1 MATTKKTSNLGQP
14 VNSTGKSSG
23 NTKEKDISFSD
34 PAKEAWLRTLYSTG
48 SYEQADSAA
57 YSTNHTSGAPL
68 APVESTS
75 SRLYQNMQNGSVE
88 RRADGRYYVTSPT
101 TQTAT
106 RTPTAA
112 ESYADRLLSTTAANS
127 ATGMQD
133 RWAGLSRDFG
143 EDALE
148 NAFKQSGLS
157 REEFYQQAVEKDRVN
172 NSKNIGLN
180 LETGLGKTATR
191 VAEAAGLIKAYL
203 KNGGDTESEGY
214 KASADRINN
223 LIAEANQR
231 QNERASER
239 IYNQAAGEITLDYAK
254 QHRWDDAA
262 QAAALDPNKI
272 AEGKRM
278 VQAAAEENA
287 RKVSEYEATFEEPRD
302 SSWLRS
308 RILENSN
315 AARKLNEW
323 SESHDFNKSL
333 VNREEYLPKDGW
345 TEEEENLHAY
355 LYATDKALADE
366 YAADINDR
374 INAGKAK
381 EKLASVTDDGVS
393 AGEWVKAQAA
403 KLLTIPETIERKF
416 EYAATGRVNVPET
429 PTLMQYAEAV
439 DQAISDKLNGYD
451 STTGEYTKT
460 LRDDIPVIGGKGV
473 GDLYQLGMSIL
484 QSTAAGLTGPM
495 GTTAIFYS
503 SAAESAYQQALERGA
518 TYGQALVYA
527 DMNGIFEGLFEALS
541 IDKIKGLANAAADT
555 GSFRK
560 LLKAAGASFLIEGSE
575 EINTSMADLLA
586 DAFVMQG
593 KSEAVQNI
601 ESMMAQG
608 MSYEEAYK
616 QNLKNTVNSL
626 LYDGL
631 AGGISGAAH
640 TALFGGTRNV
650 ANAVM
655 PYGAENTQQLLETA
669 RAREAEGYPVIGLA
683 GAEQQVA
690 NRQARYDARG
700 NSRKAS
706 LTRRE
711 AQNLERSFLDTY
723 GGAEGYVRAIA
734 EEARTEQTERQA
746 EAEKT
751 AARRKAGLGEDSS
764 YSVNKGDATISVLN
778 SDEAGNDIDGETTD
792 FRITGMARENGRN
805 VVRFVNENGETE
817 SVAVEDAGEAIGGDA
832 GRFIR
837 RLNAELGEYAP
848 GAYELYEGGQDVDD
862 YITLM
867 DRAINLY
874 AKNGADVRNITQ
886 GVMAETLTPAQLLFA
901 QSAGNRLNTAERAE
915 ANRTAAELK
924 QAVASAREAS
934 DFVALSRTRRQI
946 EGYIKSLK
954 QTRQQLTTALAGL
967 ETGTDEYNSIS
978 ARIRALDAKI
988 ASNES
993 LLEGVKEDIA
1003 DAQKR
1008 EHKGKKGSVSLNGG
1022 IVGTSQL
1029 APVKSELS
1037 NKQKAAVEMAEALAD
1052 ALPIR
1057 FTFFEGDAK
1066 DTQGLFIET
1075 GEIFVNINSGM
1086 AINKVL
1092 AASTISHELTH
1103 FIRQN
1108 SPADYIELRDY
1119 LVGKFVEQNG
1129 QEKFDGLISGRV
1141 REVMSEGV
1149 SADEAYDRAVEE
1161 FVCNACEDM
1170 LMDSKAVQRLAYENM
1185 SLFEK
1190 VKKWVEQTIAKIKA
1204 AYEDLDTFRAE
1215 AVFGRTLDGLQEI
1228 WDNALVNATRNF
1240 NATTG
1245 RTRAQASVNENAAPE
1260 SDVKFQ
1266 VWDDKNGIEGF
1277 SDKAREAIELRGNA
1291 IAEDETELAYHVS
1304 RALTTKEQ
1312 QTVYIGG
1319 IKDSVIDKIEG
1330 EIGRSIRKKPGQY
1343 VYGITYDSIRH
1354 LREHFDSN
1362 DKIREAI
1369 NRLASML
1376 TDHDTIESLRRGDK
1390 LIINLEKA
1398 ISGRN
1403 YLSVNIAATNKRA
1416 LDIHTVYITGSEKN
1430 RSLSAGDTSTS
1441 AKVGASASANNIA
1454 QQNGQGK
1461 TKYQAWDEDHPELVA
1476 VHNKSVNGVRRM
1488 LARNGVPFPSIAIKK
1503 AGTNHVGF
1511 GDVSIVFPRS
1521 SIDPAVSRY
1530 NRLYSNDAWTPTE
1543 PPIEYD
1549 VGDTSSYQK
1558 RFRDLI
1564 GKDVYDAL
1572 RLGGELE
1579 ERNLEDNLR
1588 FLEGDITNLLM
1599 SYDGIRY
1606 AYLKRKGESI
1616 DIPQR
1621 QKSLDGFGRYKND
1634 KLLKIFNAIDSETI
1648 LNAEYGDTELK
1659 QRIAAILNADIE
1671 REITEKL
1678 KGDEKEKVS
1687 RMLKQKPL
1695 YKADEINIVP
1705 IQDALR
1711 TYQKNG
1717 NTIPAE
1723 VDGTELRRA
1732 LHEGEY
1738 LKLDEDE
1745 DFRRWVQ
1752 NEFKDLVKDTG
1763 IPNGKGIYTDS
1774 GNRRSFKARHVEATL
1789 DNIVKIMRSQEEKG
1803 VGVGQINLRGAATE
1817 AYKTV
1822 EEMRAESGRLL
1833 GEHIADDV
1841 YDSYMSGFFNRLY
1854 DITERA
1860 QKNKQE
1866 DSFSDSTKDVLLEA
1880 VRDSSSRASMGRILQ
1895 RNANWINYTESIADD
1910 LWQLKQDVRNMPAP
1924 YFEAKPRRV
1933 VTPEEA
1939 LAYIMPD
1946 NADPDVVDE
1955 LKRRGLNVL
1964 TYEANN
1970 DEDRLAKLNSV
1981 EGARF
1986 QKWSEDQFSLFDEET
2001 GRLHPELQ
2009 RRIDEA
2015 EKLKEDLKRFFSGGD
2030 YSEYGI
2036 TDEMIEDS
2044 LDINLY
2050 ASAGES
2056 DADVDNVF
2064 MALNEI
2070 SKDIGRDEREKVYEL
2085 MRGLTRHMKAS
2096 QAARWQG
2103 YGNRN
2108 DKAPNEGF
2116 ADWNRAKDGFVN
2128 FGRTRAASSS
2138 MLSDEE
2144 RAYMEREFNAILNDE
2159 SASAELK
2166 EDARRNLKRLKNRDA
2181 VWYQKWED
2189 GQELF
2194 DMVDEL
2200 ADVKSAEYQKWSED
2214 TGDTAKEAANRD
2226 RAFATMKAENESLR
2240 DIVNSLRAELK
2251 ESTKLQNRA
2260 EAKLERA
2267 ERQTRRTEV
2276 PEVRLDDAK
2285 KIARNLIKRFESGTD
2300 ANDIAARIKELGD
2313 YIVSVTGE
2321 TVDYDTVKSMA
2332 RDIAYEVLSDVN
2344 VPLERENLDLDDRQA
2359 IASTIKGRRFTV
2371 MQQDKGE
2378 LDVEGGYNDFR
2389 KKNFGKF
2396 TLVNE
2401 GGESIDSAYTE
2412 LQNTYGTVY
2421 FPEVNSPGEMIMI
2434 MADLVDNAEP
2444 VMGNPYEDYMAEAT
2458 EQAANDIIYDA
2469 IGETLGQMPET
2480 LADKL
2485 AKAKAVSRAE
2495 LRAARNAAKEDR
2507 SAAVA
2512 KERAAAR
2519 ARYEAL
2525 QERSAKRIAEIK
2537 AEGKARVQEVRAH
2550 EKAEKWKK
2558 VKSIHD
2564 YYLEKEE
2571 RAREA
2576 RNEAASVTQYK
2587 ERIIRKATNLM
2598 DRVTA
2603 NTGKKHVPEAL
2614 RAPLAEFLSTIRFD
2628 SKRSLAGG
2636 PETQN
2641 DLAMAERMSDLADV
2655 LAQQKNYQ
2663 DGAQD
2668 AADIMG
2674 AYLDLP
2680 DGIIEQMRDI
2690 ARNARDYIRRAG
2702 GDYTIN
2708 SMNSLELRAL
2718 DQTLDVIT
2726 AAVNGLN
2733 RFHENN
2739 VYNHVDEAG
2748 ASTIRELG
2756 ELPEIS
2762 ARLRAEAKRRGLS
2775 EKDISD
2781 FLSWDNTVPIY
2792 AFKRYG
2798 KAGEAMFD
2806 EIIRGWGKMAVNAE
2820 KVIEFAKSAYSEE
2833 EAKAW
2838 LEEKKALTYID
2849 AAGEPVSVEM
2859 SVSEL
2864 MTLYELLKRNQAR
2877 QHIFGGGIQVP
2888 ETSSD
2893 LYAVDGRIIAELE
2906 QVLTQRQKDVADA
2919 LQKYM
2924 QNDGGRL
2931 GNEVTRARWGIS
2943 SFGEEHY
2950 FPIESVSSVR
2960 NADGQEAAPMRS
2972 QDLYRLMNMGF
2983 TKSLNKYAN
2992 NAVVIRPIFDVFA
3005 NHMADM
3011 VKYNALT
3018 MPMLDA
3024 MKWYNYR
3031 ERTDVEGSGT
3041 AFLTDSVQ
3049 RSIERAYGK
3058 GANGYYINFMK
3069 DMNGVNEGGRG
3080 EGRLKG
3086 LISNYKVAQIGFN
3099 LRVVMQQPTSIARA
3113 ALNINPKYL
3122 LEGAVTK
3129 GDREEMMKHS
3139 GLAVWKIGLGFYDV
3153 NINSSMR
3160 QQIKHAD
3167 SLKDKVQNASTWAA
3181 GKGDEITWAAMWRA
3195 CKAEQRDLGYTGE
3208 ELIART
3214 ADRFDHL
3221 MLSTQVMDSTIS
3233 RSQNMRSTTIAMSEY
3248 TGFMSEPT
3256 MSYNTLLDAYM
3267 DFRGEMRKKGFD
3279 AAMKSRG
3286 GRMIKA
3292 VLVWQISEAIVSAVA
3307 AIADVARDDDEY
3319 ETFLQKWLEHFADN
3333 YKDGANPLNLLPI
3346 VSDAYE
3352 LIRYRLTQKGYSND
3366 DTMATAGL
3374 KKFLTFLK
3382 DAAKMI
3388 TGEGTGKKTPWGVI
3402 YEGLQAGGMLS
3413 GIPAAPVAREVTAL
3427 HNGFVTIYNDTL
3439 GIEYDDRLN
3448 YWKTYDEGEKAAIKS
3463 AVENGYLDDEAAAN
3477 ALVEADAY
3485 DSTEK
3490 ASQAVYEWSVKAE
3503 GYDSKYG
3510 KLYEAVMAGD
3520 DSTVSS
3526 VKSEL
3531 QSHGYTD
3538 EQINGTIKQ
3547 NIEEWYTDPA
3557 TQFDRQQALN
3567 ALTRYAGMEYAD
3579 ADSKLSYW
3587 FYKSETPNCGNTQK
3601 TLGPALRTSESRGI
3615 ITRAE
3620 ARKIWQGCNLGWT
3633 KNYDEWLSE
3642 N

>member
-112 ESYADRLLSTTAANS
+112 ESYADRLLNTTAANS

-180 LETGLGKTATR
+180 LETGLGKAATR

-655 PYGAENTQQLLETA
+655 PYGAENTQQLLQTA

-683 GAEQQVA
+683 GAEQQVT

-734 EEARTEQTERQA
+734 EEARAEQTERQA

-751 AARRKAGLGEDSS
+751 VARRKAGLGEGSS

-886 GVMAETLTPAQLLFA
+886 GVMAETLTPSQLLFA

-1190 VKKWVEQTIAKIKA
+1190 VKKWLEQTIAKIKA

-1245 RTRAQASVNENAAPE
+1245 RTRAQVSANENAAPE

-1266 VWDDKNGIEGF
+1266 AWTDENDTVRKQILLSQTEIDSMAPVATIDSSDMPKDDVRKIRKWAEQKLKYTGYTVDRQGFGEIVIDGNHINQALNHLLGKKDEMVGVLALPRVLKRGLLIENHEEHKNRTPDSFTFAAPIEIDG
-1277 SDKAREAIELRGNA
+1277 ARATMGVVVQRTTKNFYHAHRVLLPGGVSFTFENIKNAESKPSGELPGNQA
-1291 IAEDETELAYHVS
+1291 LIAET
-1304 RALTTKEQ
+1304 
-1312 QTVYIGG
+1312 
-1319 IKDSVIDKIEG
+1319 ID
-1330 EIGRSIRKKPGQY
+1330 
-1343 VYGITYDSIRH
+1343 
-1354 LREHFDSN
+1354 
-1362 DKIREAI
+1362 
-1369 NRLASML
+1369 
-1376 TDHDTIESLRRGDK
+1376 
-1390 LIINLEKA
+1390 
-1398 ISGRN
+1398 
-1403 YLSVNIAATNKRA
+1403 
-1416 LDIHTVYITGSEKN
+1416 
-1430 RSLSAGDTSTS
+1430 
-1441 AKVGASASANNIA
+1441 SASANNIA
-1454 QQNGQGK
+1454 QRGEQSK
-1461 TKYQAWDEDHPELVA
+1461 TKYQAWDEETRKNINESMTMDQARTMIQKAFKYADPNAWKDEGEALYKNGDEWIRDVGADEVAMYIENEYALQDKYVNSNEHIVNEEFAINDILEAYLEGTLTGGERKKPVRLNTSTQTGYEDSRFYAPKNIPVSAGMLETANLKATSKNKDVVNEARKNILLAAHNGNALQDIGITASELNKKLRTWSRYPASAREISMRINSGVAPENQWTGIQNSSLLSEITMTDEDIQSMVKEIKG
-1476 VHNKSVNGVRRM
+1476 NSSEYQRNYIGRTM
-1488 LARNGVPFPSIAIKK
+1488 LALDTHIDWSGLTFEFLQGNVDPS
-1503 AGTNHVGF
+1503 
-1511 GDVSIVFPRS
+1511 RS
-1521 SIDPAVSRY
+1521 SVRGKYINS
-1530 NRLYSNDAWTPTE
+1530 SKT
-1543 PPIEYD
+1543 IK
-1549 VGDTSSYQK
+1549 VGRSSGENTVAHEMGHALDYK
-1558 RFRDLI
+1558 WAEDLFDSKYVESLTDNKLREDLI
-1564 GKDVYDAL
+1564 RTESGKQFY
-1572 RLGGELE
+1572 
-1579 ERNLEDNLR
+1579 RN
-1588 FLEGDITNLLM
+1588 F
-1599 SYDGIRY
+1599 
-1606 AYLKRKGESI
+1606 
-1616 DIPQR
+1616 
-1621 QKSLDGFGRYKND
+1621 
-1634 KLLKIFNAIDSETI
+1634 KIFIDDLTDVNSNYSAYTMDPGETFARFVAKFVEWTRQTAGAPI
-1648 LNAEYGDTELK
+1648 YNEYLTYNDRFTPS
-1659 QRIAAILNADIE
+1659 QYIE
-1671 REITEKL
+1671 FARLLQEKAMV
-1678 KGDEKEKVS
+1678 D
-1687 RMLKQKPL
+1687 
-1695 YKADEINIVP
+1695 ADE
-1705 IQDALR
+1705 
-1711 TYQKNG
+1711 
-1717 NTIPAE
+1717 
-1723 VDGTELRRA
+1723 
-1732 LHEGEY
+1732 
-1738 LKLDEDE
+1738 
-1745 DFRRWVQ
+1745 
-1752 NEFKDLVKDTG
+1752 
-1763 IPNGKGIYTDS
+1763 
-1774 GNRRSFKARHVEATL
+1774 AT
-1789 DNIVKIMRSQEEKG
+1789 
-1803 VGVGQINLRGAATE
+1803 
-1817 AYKTV
+1817 
-1822 EEMRAESGRLL
+1822 
-1833 GEHIADDV
+1833 
-1841 YDSYMSGFFNRLY
+1841 
-1854 DITERA
+1854 
-1860 QKNKQE
+1860 
-1866 DSFSDSTKDVLLEA
+1866 
-1880 VRDSSSRASMGRILQ
+1880 
-1895 RNANWINYTESIADD
+1895 
-1910 LWQLKQDVRNMPAP
+1910 
-1924 YFEAKPRRV
+1924 
-1933 VTPEEA
+1933 
-1939 LAYIMPD
+1939 
-1946 NADPDVVDE
+1946 
-1955 LKRRGLNVL
+1955 
-1964 TYEANN
+1964 
-1970 DEDRLAKLNSV
+1970 

-2056 DADVDNVF
+2056 DADIDNVF

-2128 FGRTRAASSS
+2128 FGRTRAVSSS

-2166 EDARRNLKRLKNRDA
+2166 EDARRNLKRLNNRNA

-2200 ADVKSAEYQKWSED
+2200 TDVKSAEYQKWSED

-2251 ESTKLQNRA
+2251 ESTKLQNRT

-2359 IASTIKGRRFTV
+2359 IASAIKGRRFTV

-2412 LQNTYGTVY
+2412 LQSTYGTVY

-2444 VMGNPYEDYMAEAT
+2444 VTGNPYEDYMAEAT

-2469 IGETLGQMPET
+2469 IGETLRQMPET

-2859 SVSEL
+2859 SVADL

-2888 ETSSD
+2888 SSSSEH
-2893 LYAVDGRIIAELE
+2893 YAVDGRIIAELE
-2906 QVLTQRQKDVADA
+2906 QVLTQRQKDVADT
-2919 LQKYM
+2919 LQRYM
-2924 QNDGGRL
+2924 QDEGGRL
-2931 GNEVTRARWGIS
+2931 GNEVTMARWGIS

-2950 FPIESVSSVR
+2950 FPIETESTDR
-2960 NADGQEAAPMRS
+2960 NASGQEASPMRS

-3080 EGRLKG
+3080 EAGFKALM
-3086 LISNYKVAQIGFN
+3086 SNYKVAQIGFN

-3113 ALNINPKYL
+3113 ALNISPKYL

-3139 GLAVWKIGLGFYDV
+3139 GLAVWKIALGFYDV

-3160 QQIKHAD
+3160 QQIKHTD
-3167 SLKDKVQNASTWAA
+3167 SLKDKIQNASTWAA

-3214 ADRFDHL
+3214 ADRFEHL

-3233 RSQNMRSTTIAMSEY
+3233 RSQNMRSTKAAMSEY

-3292 VLVWQISEAIVSAVA
+3292 VLVWQISEALVSAVA

-3439 GIEYDDRLN
+3439 GIEYDDRLD

-3601 TLGPALRTSESRGI
+3601 TLGPALRASESRGI

-3620 ARKIWQGCNLGWT
+3620 ARKIWQGCNFGWV
-3633 KNYDEWLSE
+3633 KSYDEWLSE

>member
-101 TQTAT
+101 TQMAT

-180 LETGLGKTATR
+180 LETGLGKAATR

-416 EYAATGRVNVPET
+416 EYAATGRVNVPEA

-593 KSEAVQNI
+593 KSEAAQNI

-640 TALFGGTRNV
+640 TALFGGTRNM

-700 NSRKAS
+700 NGRKAS

-711 AQNLERSFLDTY
+711 AQNLKRSFLDTY

-734 EEARTEQTERQA
+734 EEARVEQAEHQA

-751 AARRKAGLGEDSS
+751 AARRKAGLGEGSS

-778 SDEAGNDIDGETTD
+778 SDEAGNDIGGETTD

-805 VVRFVNENGETE
+805 VVRFANENGETE

-848 GAYELYEGGQDVDD
+848 GAYELYEDGQDVDD

-967 ETGTDEYNSIS
+967 DEGADAYETIS
-978 ARIRALDAKI
+978 ARIEALDAKI

-1022 IVGTSQL
+1022 KADGRTYD
-1029 APVKSELS
+1029 PVKKELS
-1037 NKQKAAVEMAEALAD
+1037 KKQKAVVEMAEVLAD
-1052 ALPIR
+1052 ILPLN
-1057 FTFFEGDAK
+1057 FTFYEAGARDNQGFIIGD
-1066 DTQGLFIET
+1066 TIY
-1075 GEIFVNINSGM
+1075 VNINSGM
-1086 AINKVL
+1086 VNNTVL
-1092 AASTISHELTH
+1092 GASTIAHELTH
-1103 FIRQN
+1103 FISQN
-1108 SPADYIELRDY
+1108 AHADYIELRDY
-1119 LVGKFVEQNG
+1119 LVNKFVEKNG
-1129 QEKFDGLISGRV
+1129 QEAFDRVISREMKGLMKDRV
-1141 REVMSEGV
+1141 SPE
-1149 SADEAYDRAVEE
+1149 EAQDRAVEE

-1170 LMDSKAVQRLAYENM
+1170 LMDSKAVQRLAHENM

-1190 VKKWVEQTIAKIKA
+1190 VKKWIEQTIAKIKA

-1240 NATTG
+1240 NATAG
-1245 RTRAQASVNENAAPE
+1245 STRAQVSANENAAPE

-1266 VWDDKNGIEGF
+1266 AWTDENDTVRKQILFSQTEIDSMAPVATIDSSDMPKDDVRKIRKWAEQKLKYTGYTVDRQGFGEIVIDGNHINQALNHLLGKKDEMVGVLALPRVLKRGLLIENHEEHKNRTPDSFTFAAPIEIDG
-1277 SDKAREAIELRGNA
+1277 ARATMGVVVQRTTKNFYHAHRVLLPGGVSFTFENIKNAESKPSGELPGNQA
-1291 IAEDETELAYHVS
+1291 LIAET
-1304 RALTTKEQ
+1304 
-1312 QTVYIGG
+1312 
-1319 IKDSVIDKIEG
+1319 ID
-1330 EIGRSIRKKPGQY
+1330 
-1343 VYGITYDSIRH
+1343 
-1354 LREHFDSN
+1354 
-1362 DKIREAI
+1362 
-1369 NRLASML
+1369 
-1376 TDHDTIESLRRGDK
+1376 
-1390 LIINLEKA
+1390 
-1398 ISGRN
+1398 
-1403 YLSVNIAATNKRA
+1403 
-1416 LDIHTVYITGSEKN
+1416 
-1430 RSLSAGDTSTS
+1430 
-1441 AKVGASASANNIA
+1441 SASANNIA
-1454 QQNGQGK
+1454 QRGEQSK
-1461 TKYQAWDEDHPELVA
+1461 TKYQAWDGELTYDSLRDMQTEL
-1476 VHNKSVNGVRRM
+1476 NSTIDSISKIEKSGE
-1488 LARNGVPFPSIAIKK
+1488 
-1503 AGTNHVGF
+1503 
-1511 GDVSIVFPRS
+1511 
-1521 SIDPAVSRY
+1521 Y
-1530 NRLYSNDAWTPTE
+1530 NRLIKAALSDTDGEALQAFLDYSE
-1543 PPIEYD
+1543 
-1549 VGDTSSYQK
+1549 SSG
-1558 RFRDLI
+1558 LN
-1564 GKDVYDAL
+1564 
-1572 RLGGELE
+1572 RLVERRKELE
-1579 ERNLEDNLR
+1579 EGISSGTTQLDSQQDEKTLADYSRAVEASGLSEEDYRRKEAHDEFGYTTNFKEAGYMLPDGKLLDFSGKREGGPRGYRSMDHRSISRIYPSLNSDDGMGTDKLIR
-1588 FLEGDITNLLM
+1588 FVSEGNIRLMPELPGIEISAEKPLTNEQY
-1599 SYDGIRY
+1599 SGIRRMIQTLADDY
-1606 AYLKRKGESI
+1606 MSV
-1616 DIPQR
+1616 DIM
-1621 QKSLDGFGRYKND
+1621 
-1634 KLLKIFNAIDSETI
+1634 A
-1648 LNAEYGDTELK
+1648 
-1659 QRIAAILNADIE
+1659 
-1671 REITEKL
+1671 
-1678 KGDEKEKVS
+1678 
-1687 RMLKQKPL
+1687 
-1695 YKADEINIVP
+1695 
-1705 IQDALR
+1705 
-1711 TYQKNG
+1711 
-1717 NTIPAE
+1717 
-1723 VDGTELRRA
+1723 
-1732 LHEGEY
+1732 
-1738 LKLDEDE
+1738 
-1745 DFRRWVQ
+1745 
-1752 NEFKDLVKDTG
+1752 
-1763 IPNGKGIYTDS
+1763 
-1774 GNRRSFKARHVEATL
+1774 
-1789 DNIVKIMRSQEEKG
+1789 EKG
-1803 VGVGQINLRGAATE
+1803 NIAGHLEYEGTVRPDRVINDLKHYYETGEVREQGLS
-1817 AYKTV
+1817 AY
-1822 EEMRAESGRLL
+1822 
-1833 GEHIADDV
+1833 
-1841 YDSYMSGFFNRLY
+1841 Y
-1854 DITERA
+1854 
-1860 QKNKQE
+1860 
-1866 DSFSDSTKDVLLEA
+1866 
-1880 VRDSSSRASMGRILQ
+1880 
-1895 RNANWINYTESIADD
+1895 
-1910 LWQLKQDVRNMPAP
+1910 
-1924 YFEAKPRRV
+1924 
-1933 VTPEEA
+1933 
-1939 LAYIMPD
+1939 
-1946 NADPDVVDE
+1946 
-1955 LKRRGLNVL
+1955 
-1964 TYEANN
+1964 
-1970 DEDRLAKLNSV
+1970 
-1981 EGARF
+1981 
-1986 QKWSEDQFSLFDEET
+1986 QKWSEDQFSLFDEKT

-2015 EKLKEDLKRFFSGGD
+2015 EKLKGDLKRFFSGGD
-2030 YSEYGI
+2030 YSEHGI

-2050 ASAGES
+2050 AAAGES

-2128 FGRTRAASSS
+2128 FGRTRAVSSS

-2166 EDARRNLKRLKNRDA
+2166 EDARRNLKRLNNRNA

-2276 PEVRLDDAK
+2276 PEVRPDDAK
-2285 KIARNLIKRFESGTD
+2285 KIARSLIKRFESGTD

-2321 TVDYDTVKSMA
+2321 TVDYDTIKSMA

-2359 IASTIKGRRFTV
+2359 IASAIKGRRFTV

-2421 FPEVNSPGEMIMI
+2421 FPEVNSPGEMIAI

-2469 IGETLGQMPET
+2469 IGETLRQMPET

-2614 RAPLAEFLSTIRFD
+2614 RVPLAEFLSTIRFD

-2708 SMNSLELRAL
+2708 TMNSLELRAL

-2762 ARLRAEAKRRGLS
+2762 ARLRKAGERGSLNP
-2775 EKDISD
+2775 DN
-2781 FLSWDNTVPIY
+2781 FLSWANTVPIY

-2798 KAGEAMFD
+2798 AAGAAMFD
-2806 EIIRGWGKMAVNAE
+2806 EIVRGWGKMAVNAK
-2820 KVIEFAKSAYSEE
+2820 KVIDFAASAYSEE
-2833 EAKAW
+2833 EAKTW
-2838 LEEKKALTYID
+2838 DKEKKTLTYID

-2864 MTLYELLKRNQAR
+2864 MTLYELLKRSQAR

-2888 ETSSD
+2888 SSSSEH
-2893 LYAVDGRIIAELE
+2893 YAVDGRIIAELE
-2906 QVLTQRQKDVADA
+2906 QVLTQRQRDVADT

-2924 QNDGGRL
+2924 QDEGGRL
-2931 GNEVTRARWGIS
+2931 GNEVTMARWGIS

-2950 FPIESVSSVR
+2950 FPIETESTDR
-2960 NADGQEAAPMRS
+2960 NASGQEASPMRS

-3018 MPMLDA
+3018 MPMLDM

-3058 GANGYYINFMK
+3058 GANGYFINFMK
-3069 DMNGVNEGGRG
+3069 DMNGVKEGGRG
-3080 EGRLKG
+3080 EAGLKAFM
-3086 LISNYKVAQIGFN
+3086 SNYKVAQIGFN

-3113 ALNINPKYL
+3113 ALDINPKYL
-3122 LEGAVTK
+3122 IEGVATK
-3129 GDREEMMKHS
+3129 GDREEMLKYS
-3139 GLAVWKIGLGFYDV
+3139 GIAVWKIALGFYDV

-3160 QQIKHAD
+3160 QQIKHTD

-3181 GKGDEITWAAMWRA
+3181 GKADEVTWAAMWRA

-3208 ELIART
+3208 ELIERT
-3214 ADRFDHL
+3214 VDRFDHL

-3233 RSQNMRSTTIAMSEY
+3233 RSQLMRNPSAAVSEY

-3256 MSYNTLLDAYM
+3256 LSYNTLLDAYM

-3279 AAMKSRG
+3279 AAMKNRG
-3286 GRMIKA
+3286 GRMVKA
-3292 VLVWQISEAIVSAVA
+3292 VLVWQISEALVSAVA

-3333 YKDGANPLNLLPI
+3333 YKDNANPLNLLPGI
-3346 VSDAYE
+3346 SDFVEFARNKQTGSGYRDVSMVTAGVDKLATFVTDAVKKISGKY
-3352 LIRYRLTQKGYSND
+3352 KGY
-3366 DTMATAGL
+3366 
-3374 KKFLTFLK
+3374 
-3382 DAAKMI
+3382 
-3388 TGEGTGKKTPWGVI
+3388 KTDWGI
-3402 YEGLQAGGMLS
+3402 YYEGMQAVGMIG
-3413 GIPAAPVAREVTAL
+3413 GIPIAPIAREFTAL

-3520 DSTVSS
+3520 SAAAEAAREKLIDYD
-3526 VKSEL
+3526 
-3531 QSHGYTD
+3531 YTD
-3538 EQINGTIKQ
+3538 DQISDTVKKKV
-3547 NIEEWYTDPA
+3547 EEWYTDPA
-3557 TQFDRQQALN
+3557 TQFDRQQAID
-3567 ALTRYAGMEYAD
+3567 ALTRYAGMEYTD

-3587 FYKSETPNCGNTQK
+3587 FFKSENPDCGNTQK
-3601 TLGPALRTSESRGI
+3601 SMGPALRASESRGI

-3620 ARKIWQGCNLGWT
+3620 ARKIWQGVKAGTQGEWT
-3633 KNYDEWLSE
+3633 KTYDEWLSE